1 MTADFFKYLIEQS
14 SGIVIALILIIRV
27 DRRLEDLTKSINK
40 LSELI
45 AGSTIKKHENKKVE
59 NLDTTNFQIDAE
71 KNMILENE
79 SEKVGDQN
87 IAAISEPIGFGEQAK
102 INNNR
107 V

>member
-1 MTADFFKYLIEQS
+1 MTAEFWKYLIEQS

-59 NLDTTNFQIDAE
+59 NLDTTNLQIAPE
-71 KNMILENE
+71 NNEILKTRP
-79 SEKVGDQN
+79 EKVGDQN
-87 IAAISEPIGFGEQAK
+87 FKPILATTSTGKQAAV
-102 INNNR
+102 NDN
-107 V
+107 